1 MGGINTSSVGN
12 TDHTKLP
19 GLVSAETEVQEA
31 EKPVDRGFSGQNS
44 YSRTEGDQKD
54 AAPASQIPKPNL
66 DKPSEKGESEKATTE
81 ALKTYEKDGSAPLAE
96 TLGKSVEQFQKK
108 PLANQVA
115 TLQGKKAE
123 LQKMGFNEAQIDG
136 MTALADPDDPDNSL
150 SSMHSAP
157 ARMKDLFAA
166 NGQPKLN
173 KLYNAFEDV
182 LTRFSAIEE
191 IPDDLKKGIQ
201 ADVTKLAQSVLNNKD
216 FLDIDTATTMVTQLQ
231 SQLQNERIKFDEQT
245 IRLGQMNRS
254 EASDKRISQIA
265 EAIEK
270 ANKAKESSFFGKI
283 FGFIA
288 MAVMAVAAVA
298 MVATGVGAVAGGMMF
313 AALALTATMVI
324 SSETNNFMMKIFGDG
339 KDAQI
344 GAMAFWTGLS
354 IVLSL
359 GAAGAASGSANAAST
374 TSKVAAN
381 AATSGASTGASVTAT
396 ATNTAST
403 AATTTAKMTE
413 MMNKLKKIAQAIQG
427 AATMGDGSAQ
437 AASSTYSYQAENLKA
452 DALEEKAFMLRIQ
465 QQIDDAMEGIQ
476 RAIDELQS
484 GYGVAANIIKANHET
499 KSTLARNVK
508 A

>member
-1 MGGINTSSVGN
+1 M
-12 TDHTKLP
+12 
-19 GLVSAETEVQEA
+19 
-31 EKPVDRGFSGQNS
+31 
-44 YSRTEGDQKD
+44 
-54 AAPASQIPKPNL
+54 
-66 DKPSEKGESEKATTE
+66 
-81 ALKTYEKDGSAPLAE
+81 
-96 TLGKSVEQFQKK
+96 
-108 PLANQVA
+108 ANQVA

>member
-1 MGGINTSSVGN
+1 MSGINTSSVGN
-12 TDHTKLP
+12 TDQTQLA
-19 GLVSAETEVQEA
+19 GMVSAETGVQET
-31 EKPVDRGFSGQNS
+31 EKPVDRGFSGKNS
-44 YSRTEGDQKD
+44 YSRTEGDQKE

-81 ALKTYEKDGSAPLAE
+81 ALKTHEQDENTPMAE
-96 TLGKSVEQFQKK
+96 TLGKSVEQFRKK
-108 PLANQVA
+108 PLANQVSA
-115 TLQGKKAE
+115 LQGKKAE
-123 LQKMGFNEAQIDG
+123 LQSMGFNEAQIDG

-166 NGQPKLN
+166 DGQQKLN
-173 KLYNAFEDV
+173 KLYNAFDDIF
-182 LTRFSAIEE
+182 TRFSAVVE

-201 ADVTKLAQSVLNNKD
+201 DDVTKLTQAVLNNKD
-216 FLDIDTATTMVTQLQ
+216 FLDIDTATTMITKLQ
-231 SQLQNERIKFDEQT
+231 NQLQNERIKFDQET
-245 IRLGQMNRS
+245 IKLGQINRS
-254 EASDKRISQIA
+254 EASDKRISQIT

-270 ANKAKESSFFGKI
+270 ANKAKQSSFFGKI
-283 FGFIA
+283 FGYIA

-344 GAMAFWTGLS
+344 GAMAFWMGLS

-359 GAAGAASGSANAAST
+359 GAAGAASSSASAASGAANAAS
-374 TSKVAAN
+374 A
-381 AATSGASTGASVTAT
+381 GASTGASVTAT

-403 AATTTAKMTE
+403 AAATASKMSE

-427 AATMGDGSAQ
+427 ASTMGDGSAQ
-437 AASSTYSYQAENLKA
+437 TASSVYTYQAENLKA

-484 GYGVAANIIKANHET
+484 GYSVAANIIKANHDT
-499 KSTLARNVK
+499 KSTLARNLK